1 MNKDNVLFAII
12 GLLVGLI
19 VGFMFA
25 NSVNQRSSASTL
37 AQTSQAAALPP
48 NHPPI
53 TSNTGQEAGPDMAA
67 VQAAV
72 KVARDQPDNFEAQTK
87 VAEFYYQVQRYDD
100 ALQFLKRANQ
110 LRPEDYETIVQLG
123 NVNFDATHYEEAERW
138 YTAALQKKADDV
150 NVRTDLG
157 LTVMF
162 REPADLDRAISEF
175 RRSLERDP
183 NHIQTL
189 QNLTVAYTRKGDAVQ
204 AQATLNKLQEVGPN
218 NPAIASLRSDL
229 ENLRSAPARVAGTQ

>member
-25 NSVNQRSSASTL
+25 NSVNQRSSAAPL
-37 AQTSQAAALPP
+37 AQMSQAAALPP

-157 LTVMF
+157 LTFMF

-175 RRSLERDP
+175 RRSLERDAA
-183 NHIQTL
+183 HVQTL
-189 QNLTVAYTRKGDAVQ
+189 QNLTVAYTRKGDAGA
-204 AQATLNKLQEVGPN
+204 AQATLNKLQEVSPN

-229 ENLRSAPARVAGTQ
+229 ENLRSAPARTAGTQ